1 MRLFVLMF
9 LQISAGDLSSD
20 AAKLEKQLSLH
31 FELAHHW
38 NALLL
43 LDEADVFLRKR
54 DMDHTHNSLV
64 SVFLRKLEYYQGI
77 MLLTTNQVR
86 DFDDAIQSRIHLALR
101 YGPLGVDTRRGI
113 WDTFLQSAITAKGR
127 AEYTNEDLDN
137 LARHDL
143 NGRQVGT
150 HFVDLISSYADRFL
164 LQIRNA
170 VRAAHA
176 LASQQWAVA
185 SYSHLEIVIDAGRE
199 FETDAQGGSS
209 EGMRSYF

>member
-1 MRLFVLMF
+1 

-31 FELAHHW
+31 FELADHW
-38 NALLL
+38 KALLL

-54 DMDHTHNSLV
+54 DTDHTHNSLV

-77 MLLTTNQVR
+77 MLLTTNRVR
-86 DFDDAIQSRIHLALR
+86 DFDDAIRSRIHLALR
-101 YGPLGVDTRRGI
+101 YGPLGVDTRKGI
-113 WDTFLQSAITAKGR
+113 WNTFLQNAITAGGK
-127 AEYTNEDLDN
+127 ADYSDENLDDL
-137 LARHDL
+137 AKHDL

-150 HFVDLISSYADRFL
+150 CFVEVMSSYADRF

-176 LASQQWAVA
+176 LASQEGAVT
-185 SYSHLEIVIDAGRE
+185 SYSHLEIVIDSGKE

-209 EGMRSYF
+209 DNMRSYF